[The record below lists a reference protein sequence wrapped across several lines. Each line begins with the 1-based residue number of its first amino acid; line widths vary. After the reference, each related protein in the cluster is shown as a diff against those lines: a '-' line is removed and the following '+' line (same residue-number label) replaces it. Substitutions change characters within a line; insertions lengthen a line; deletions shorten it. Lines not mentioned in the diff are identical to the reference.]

1 MYKMNN
7 KIRKEEIFN
16 KCLEIHMEKI
26 KHLEVAMQESEK
38 SAHDYGQQ
46 SDVFDSHKMQLI
58 GNRDMYAQQLKTE
71 MEALETL
78 HKIDLSL
85 NHKTVE
91 FGSVVIT
98 DKQKVFIAIGAGKIT
113 IENETYYAI
122 SLQVPFF
129 QSMKGLK
136 KGDDFEFRNNKLKI
150 IEVF

>member
-1 MYKMNN
+1 MNN
-7 KIRKEEIFN
+7 KIRKEEIFS
-16 KCLEIHMEKI
+16 KCLDIHMKKI
-26 KHLEVAMQESEK
+26 KHLETAMDEAEK
-38 SAHDYGQQ
+38 SAHGYGKQ
-46 SDVFDSHKMQLI
+46 SDVFDSHRMQLI

-85 NHKTVE
+85 NQKTVE

-98 DKQKVFIAIGAGKIT
+98 NKQKVFVSIGAGKID

-136 KGDDFEFRNNKLKI
+136 KGDEFDFRGNNLKI
-150 IEVF
+150 LEVF

>member
-7 KIRKEEIFN
+7 RILKGEIYN
-16 KCLEIHMEKI
+16 RCLEIHMEKI
-26 KHLEVAMQESEK
+26 KHLETAMQEAEK
-38 SAHDYGQQ
+38 SAHDYGKQ
-46 SDVFDSHKMQLI
+46 SDVFDSHRMQLI
-58 GNRDMYAQQLKTE
+58 GKRDMYAQQLKTE

-91 FGSVVIT
+91 FGSVIVT
-98 DKQKVFIAIGAGKIT
+98 DKQKVFVSIGAGKIS

-129 QSMKGLK
+129 QAMKGLK
-136 KGDDFEFRNNKLKI
+136 KGDEFEFRDNKLKI
-150 IEVF
+150 LNVF

>member
-7 KIRKEEIFN
+7 RILKGEIYN
-16 KCLEIHMEKI
+16 RCLEIHMEKI
-26 KHLEVAMQESEK
+26 KHLETAMQEAEK
-38 SAHDYGQQ
+38 SAHDYGKQ
-46 SDVFDSHKMQLI
+46 SDVFDSHRMQLI
-58 GNRDMYAQQLKTE
+58 GKRDMYAQQLKTE

-91 FGSVVIT
+91 FGSVIVT
-98 DKQKVFIAIGAGKIT
+98 NKQKVFVSIGAGKIS

-129 QSMKGLK
+129 QAMKGLE
-136 KGDDFEFRNNKLKI
+136 KGDEFEFRDNKLKI
-150 IEVF
+150 LNVF

>member
-7 KIRKEEIFN
+7 RILKGEIYN

-26 KHLEVAMQESEK
+26 KHLETAMQEAEK
-38 SAHDYGQQ
+38 SAHDYGKQ
-46 SDVFDSHKMQLI
+46 SDVFDSHRMQLI
-58 GNRDMYAQQLKTE
+58 AKRDMYAQQLKTE

-85 NHKTVE
+85 NHKSVE

-98 DKQKVFIAIGAGKIT
+98 SNQKVFVSIGAGKVT
-113 IENETYYAI
+113 IENENYYAI

-129 QSMKGLK
+129 QAMKGLK
-136 KGDDFEFRNNKLKI
+136 KGDKFEFRDNKLKI
-150 IEVF
+150 LEVF

>member
-1 MYKMNN
+1 
-7 KIRKEEIFN
+7 
-16 KCLEIHMEKI
+16 MEKI